1 MSSLKPTSV
10 RKFLMNVPPPSNE
23 VNDDKILEEL
33 NKLQKQK
40 LIKKLPQQEPKP
52 TIAQIIRSNSMK
64 ELEKRKSENI
74 TTGPLLEIDPKSDR
88 LIASVKKFKKPS
100 CVKKPLIL
108 SAAQLSPKNTV
119 LPNTST
125 PLLKSSTLNDS
136 QLPETL
142 TPRRYSDP
150 SSNNMSNINIT
161 SNQPISPVRGS
172 RKSSCVSAYSPY
184 TKSIE
189 APKLPKLLLP
199 RRSSDPFNNN
209 VPIVD
214 ITVPSVG
221 KLKKPSCVKIS
232 SPLFT
237 PSLPAEQSP
246 TSPANSINSPVPG
259 RNSGQGSKD
268 VAAEKPK
275 VKVIDDILESIFQ
288 SAKNSVK
295 IGNTSPKSESPSQI
309 TSSSTSVSASVF
321 INDSAN
327 TPANN
332 SPKLAASPKDAS
344 PSFASYSGFTG
355 SSTSHVAPHHMK
367 SPSSLPASIERPID
381 IKNLPSS
388 SVPAHSANLITPNVS
403 RMLPRISPWS
413 IVEQQPSV
421 ISQPSATVDSGISL
435 STAKVSQL
443 QSSPHLSQQ
452 ANNSKPSAYL
462 PNDSSKP
469 KKLTKSQKKKNRQQR
484 KKEARAASR
493 RHKDFPTNIED
504 TDFDTLLEYHEKA
517 TSSKQTDKLSNQ
529 QNSSSS
535 NNNNNNNNN
544 NNSQSLNH
552 YENGSTSKQDNDHM
566 KNNNNNQSSNAASMN
581 ASTSSKRSIEDIA
594 RESK

>member
-40 LIKKLPQQEPKP
+40 LIKKLPKQEPKP
-52 TIAQIIRSNSMK
+52 TIAQIIRSNSLK

-100 CVKKPLIL
+100 CVKKPSIL
-108 SAAQLSPKNTV
+108 SAAQLSPKNTE

-125 PLLKSSTLNDS
+125 SLLKSSTLNGS

-142 TPRRYSDP
+142 MPRRYSDP
-150 SSNNMSNINIT
+150 SSNNMSNINTT

-172 RKSSCVSAYSPY
+172 RKPSCVNVYSPY

-189 APKLPKLLLP
+189 APKSPKLLLP

-221 KLKKPSCVKIS
+221 KFKKPSCVKIS

-246 TSPANSINSPVPG
+246 ASPANSINSPVPG

-268 VAAEKPK
+268 VVAEKPK

-295 IGNTSPKSESPSQI
+295 VGNTSPKSESPSQI
-309 TSSSTSVSASVF
+309 TSSSTNVSASVS
-321 INDSAN
+321 IDDSAN
-327 TPANN
+327 TPASN
-332 SPKLAASPKDAS
+332 SPKLAASPEVAS

-367 SPSSLPASIERPID
+367 SLSSLPASIERPID
-381 IKNLPSS
+381 IKNLPGS
-388 SVPAHSANLITPNVS
+388 SVPAHSANLITSDVS
-403 RMLPRISPWS
+403 RMLPRILPWS

-421 ISQPSATVDSGISL
+421 VSQPSATVDSGISL
-435 STAKVSQL
+435 STAKISQL

-484 KKEARAASR
+484 KKEAKAASR

-544 NNSQSLNH
+544 NNQPLNH
-552 YENGSTSKQDNDHM
+552 YQNGSTSKQDNNCM
-566 KNNNNNQSSNAASMN
+566 KNNNNQSSNATSMN